1 MTVTTT
7 LTTAAV
13 IFRAAD
19 GSIVGT
25 SLMTGGVL
33 VGCDI
38 PAGAVKMDVTAVIT
52 PSLPAA

>member
-1 MTVTTT
+1 MTVTTAT
-7 LTTAAV
+7 V

-19 GSIVGT
+19 GTVVGT

-38 PAGAVKMDVTAVIT
+38 PPGAVRMDVTAVT
-52 PSLPAA
+52 TSSLPAA